1 MFYQYYIEIKRAF
14 HKKTISLQ
22 ISIFLGYGRVVTKT
36 DIGKMATIVFAIFT
50 IPLTIR
56 ILNIIS
62 GVVKCCIQLIIVL
75 IERKLLKR
83 DKINQFKAKCFLIEI
98 LVCGC
103 LLTLQAGLF
112 VIYGYLTESR
122 FTESF
127 YSVFITSSTIG
138 FGDFEYNLIDI
149 AKKSELTKAFFQT
162 FDLLL
167 KYFNLA
173 MVASV
178 FSTMSQF
185 QWKKSKDEDV
195 VESYLC
201 SEINDKEMEKRNK
214 ALYRKKEELCL

>member
-1 MFYQYYIEIKRAF
+1 M
-14 HKKTISLQ
+14 
-22 ISIFLGYGRVVTKT
+22 
-36 DIGKMATIVFAIFT
+36 
-50 IPLTIR
+50 
-56 ILNIIS
+56 
-62 GVVKCCIQLIIVL
+62 
-75 IERKLLKR
+75 
-83 DKINQFKAKCFLIEI
+83 
-98 LVCGC
+98 
-103 LLTLQAGLF
+103 
-112 VIYGYLTESR
+112 IYGYLTESR

-201 SEINDKEMEKRNK
+201 SEINDKEMEKHSK